1 MAEQKNSDRFLQAYS
16 DIEHEMARILK
27 LKDHRRFFELIDKSA
42 KVNPVIERYRFDL
55 KEYGELRNAI
65 VHDRAGGEVIA
76 EPNDHAVE
84 HIEHIARLLLKPPR
98 VAPLFLKDVLTLS
111 VDDTIS
117 RAIRELSRMSYSQ
130 VPVKHKDET
139 VCLLTS
145 NMIIKWM
152 GKILVEGELDIEH
165 TSLKDVVRIA
175 GYEDNYEVVSV
186 KKSLLDIP
194 DLFYNWEQQGKKLEA
209 VLITQNGEVKEQLVG
224 IITNRD
230 LPQVHK
236 ALE

>member
-1 MAEQKNSDRFLQAYS
+1 MVEQRNSDRFLQAFS

-27 LKDHRRFFELIDKSA
+27 LKEHRRFFELIDKSA

-76 EPNDHAVE
+76 EPNNHTVE
-84 HIEHIARLLLKPPR
+84 HIEHITRLLLKPPG
-98 VAPLFLKDVLTLS
+98 VTPLFLKEVLYLS
-111 VDDTIS
+111 VDDSIS
-117 RAIRELSRMSYSQ
+117 QAIKELGRMSYSQ
-130 VPVKHKDET
+130 LPVKHKDEI

-145 NMIIKWM
+145 NMIIRWM
-152 GKILVEGELDIEH
+152 GKILTEGELDIEH
-165 TSLKDVVRIA
+165 TSLEDVIRIA
-175 GYEDNYEVVSV
+175 GKENNYKVVSV
-186 KKSLLDIP
+186 NKSLLDIP

-209 VLITQNGEVKEQLVG
+209 VLITQNGEVKEPLVG
-224 IITNRD
+224 MITNRD